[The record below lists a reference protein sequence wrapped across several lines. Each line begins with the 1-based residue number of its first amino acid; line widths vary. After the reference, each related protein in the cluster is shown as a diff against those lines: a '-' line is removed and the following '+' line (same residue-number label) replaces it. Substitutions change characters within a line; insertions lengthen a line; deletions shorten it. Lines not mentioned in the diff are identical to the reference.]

1 MKKHFLILSLFLIS
15 QLFFSFSLLSD
26 KYAVSSTDS
35 TITWQGS
42 KVGGTH
48 TGMILIK
55 EGTLLTENNKII
67 GGNIDIDMSS
77 IFCTDIK
84 NREDAQKLEGHL
96 KSQDFFDVDKFPLAS
111 LKILE
116 VKSVKE
122 KNSYE
127 VKANL
132 TIKNVTKEILFPAKI
147 KTKDNQIIA
156 DIKLTLDR
164 TEYDVSYMSESITGK
179 LKDKF
184 IYNNFDLVIHLVSKK
199 IIKTK
204 KIINKIIL
212 LMIFLDKHTKV
223 CSTF

>member
-1 MKKHFLILSLFLIS
+1 MKNMKKHFLILSVFLIS
-15 QLFFSFSLLSD
+15 LLLFSFSLLSD
-26 KYAVSSTDS
+26 KYTVSSTDS

-55 EGTLLTENNKII
+55 EGSLLTENNKII

-77 IFCTDIK
+77 IFCTDIQD
-84 NREDAQKLEGHL
+84 RDDAQKLEGHL

-111 LKILE
+111 LKILNI
-116 VKSVKE
+116 KAIKG
-122 KNSYE
+122 KNNYQ

-132 TIKNVTKEILFPAKI
+132 TIKNITKEILFPAKI
-147 KTKDNQIIA
+147 KTENNQIIA

-184 IYNNFDLVIHLVSKK
+184 IHNNFDLIIHLIAKR
-199 IIKTK
+199 
-204 KIINKIIL
+204 
-212 LMIFLDKHTKV
+212 
-223 CSTF
+223 

>member
-1 MKKHFLILSLFLIS
+1 MKKLFLILSFFLTS
-15 QLFFSFSLLSD
+15 LLLFSFSLLSN
-26 KYAVSSTDS
+26 KYTISSTDS

-55 EGTLLTENNKII
+55 EGTLLTENNTIV
-67 GGNIDIDMSS
+67 GGGVDIDMSS
-77 IFCTDIK
+77 IFCTDIQ
-84 NREDAQKLEGHL
+84 NREDAKKLEGHL

-116 VKSVKE
+116 VKTVKG
-122 KNSYE
+122 KNNYE

-132 TIKNVTKEILFPAKI
+132 TIKNITKEILFPAKI
-147 KTKDNQIIA
+147 KTENNQIIA

-164 TEYDVSYMSESITGK
+164 TEYDVSYMSESITEK

-184 IYNNFDLVIHLVSKK
+184 IYNNFDLVIHLIAKK
-199 IIKTK
+199 
-204 KIINKIIL
+204 
-212 LMIFLDKHTKV
+212 
-223 CSTF
+223 